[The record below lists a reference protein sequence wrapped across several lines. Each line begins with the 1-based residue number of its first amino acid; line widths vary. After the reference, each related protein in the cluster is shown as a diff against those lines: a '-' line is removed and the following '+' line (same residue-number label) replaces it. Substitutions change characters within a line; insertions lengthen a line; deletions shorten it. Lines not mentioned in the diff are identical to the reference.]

1 MAKLMTKREFTEA
14 LSAARVKR
22 HSGLHPFSQAWAAG
36 ELSKAQLGFW
46 AVQHHYYIEQI
57 PQQFAHFFCRL
68 PDLDARLLMLEN
80 LIGEEMPGQPGKRH
94 PELMVQFAR
103 ACGVSRERVLKADER
118 GDILPST
125 RAMRAWIYELVAFRH
140 PVEGAAG
147 IMLALEGQTPT
158 LFPQYVGA
166 CKKMGMSDEELE
178 FFYVHMEAD
187 VEHQR
192 HGLEI
197 TYRYAS
203 TPELQGK
210 AVAAVAASS
219 AQRLAMLDGVWEALR
234 SGSWQQ
240 KAKKAA

>member
-1 MAKLMTKREFTEA
+1 MTLLMNKKEFTAA
-14 LSAARVKR
+14 LRNARASR

-80 LIGEEMPGQPGKRH
+80 LIGEEMPGQPTKRH

-103 ACGVSRERVLKADER
+103 ACGLSRDRVVNADQH
-118 GDILPST
+118 GSILPST
-125 RAMRAWIYELVAFRH
+125 RAMRAWIYELVGFRH

-158 LFPQYVGA
+158 LFPQYVEA

-178 FFYVHMEAD
+178 FFFVHMEAD

-197 TYRYAS
+197 THRYAS
-203 TPELQGK
+203 TPELQRK
-210 AVAAVAASS
+210 AVAAVASS
-219 AQRLAMLDGVWEALR
+219 AAQRLAMLDGIWEALR
-234 SGSWQQ
+234 SGAWQQ
-240 KAKKAA
+240 KARKAA